1 MATEDDGWL
10 SYKPKIWAKQP
21 TEFLARKRLET
32 ISLKVRF
39 HDTMSKAKL
48 ETFSH
53 HKQENGVPKRNRGN
67 TMWHTHPLGPLPWS
81 LAAPDGSLKK
91 TAKSSLAKELER
103 CSGGCIARIFKQ
115 HGCQHGLK
123 HAQIAHIQGEYRN
136 LYILCPCRP
145 KDNFP
150 RVKK

>member
-53 HKQENGVPKRNRGN
+53 INKKMEFRKGTEATPCSVP
-67 TMWHTHPLGPLPWS
+67 THWVPYLGLWPLLM
-81 LAAPDGSLKK
+81 AP
-91 TAKSSLAKELER
+91 
-103 CSGGCIARIFKQ
+103 
-115 HGCQHGLK
+115 
-123 HAQIAHIQGEYRN
+123 
-136 LYILCPCRP
+136 
-145 KDNFP
+145 
-150 RVKK
+150 